1 MTLYVIYDILS
12 ICHMTYEINDICQY
26 GCPKKPQDIN
36 NPVSKCYFI
45 NNFILDYKMPFFLK
59 WHFFA
64 IFFENPL
71 YIGIRTS
78 E

>member
-45 NNFILDYKMPFFLK
+45 NNFILDYKMPFF
-59 WHFFA
+59 
-64 IFFENPL
+64 
-71 YIGIRTS
+71 
-78 E
+78 